1 MKTIAANDLPG
12 ILRPGQRVFV
22 VGSSNEP
29 VTLLDALTECPEA
42 ARGLTFLQFPL
53 PGMNTF
59 DFSNLT
65 DETQFGTF
73 FLTPDLREG
82 FAAGRIDF
90 LPMHMRNVF
99 EFLRSDVDVLM
110 VQVAYDR
117 TGRLRLGP
125 NADFTAAV
133 LETADIVIAE
143 LNRGIQA
150 PLGAPRIAETA
161 IDYVMESER
170 SLATMAAPALD
181 DVSTAIGAHVA
192 SLIRDGDCIQ
202 TGIGSIPAAIL
213 KALEDKNDLGMHG
226 GLIDDGGWALIERG
240 VLNGRAKS
248 YLPEQHVTGMVL
260 GTEALYEWV
269 AQRADVVL
277 AGANVTHETRMISR
291 LDNFVSINSAVE
303 VDLDGQVNAE
313 VIAGRQIS
321 GTGGAVDF
329 MRGARMSRGGR
340 SIVAMTATARRG
352 QQSRIVERT
361 PVVTAL
367 RTDVDVIVT
376 EFGIAELAGT
386 TLAERR
392 ERLIGIAHPDFRDEL
407 RSSD

>member
-1 MKTIAANDLPG
+1 
-12 ILRPGQRVFV
+12 
-22 VGSSNEP
+22 
-29 VTLLDALTECPEA
+29 
-42 ARGLTFLQFPL
+42 
-53 PGMNTF
+53 
-59 DFSNLT
+59 
-65 DETQFGTF
+65 
-73 FLTPDLREG
+73 
-82 FAAGRIDF
+82 
-90 LPMHMRNVF
+90 MHMRNVY

-110 VQVAYDR
+110 LQVAYDK

-133 LETADIVIAE
+133 LEAADIVIAE
-143 LNRGIQA
+143 LNRGIEA

-161 IDYVMESER
+161 IDYVMESDR
-170 SLATMAAPALD
+170 ALPTMATPVLD
-181 DVSTAIGAHVA
+181 GVSTTIGTNVA

-226 GLIDDGGWALIERG
+226 GLLDDGGRALIERG
-240 VLNGRAKS
+240 VLTGRVKS
-248 YLPEQHVTGMVL
+248 YLPEQHVAGMVL

-269 AQRADVVL
+269 ADRADVVL

-352 QQSRIVERT
+352 EQSRIVMRT

-367 RTDVDVIVT
+367 RTDVDVVVT
-376 EFGIAELAGT
+376 EFGIAELSGT

-392 ERLIGIAHPDFRDEL
+392 ERLIAIAHPDFRDAL
-407 RSSD
+407 RAGD

>member
-29 VTLLDALTECPEA
+29 VTLLSALEQHPQA
-42 ARGLTFLQFPL
+42 ARGLSFLQFPL

-59 DFSNLT
+59 DFSKLT
-65 DETQFGTF
+65 DDTRFGTF

-82 FAAGRIDF
+82 FEAGRIDF
-90 LPMHMRNVF
+90 LPMHMRNVY

-110 VQVAYDR
+110 LQVAYDK

-133 LETADIVIAE
+133 LEAADIVIAE
-143 LNRGIQA
+143 LNRGIEA

-161 IDYVMESER
+161 IDYVMESDR
-170 SLATMAAPALD
+170 ALPTMATPVLD
-181 DVSTAIGAHVA
+181 GVSTTIGTNVA

-226 GLIDDGGWALIERG
+226 GLLDDGGRALIERG
-240 VLNGRAKS
+240 VLTGRVKS
-248 YLPEQHVTGMVL
+248 YLPEQHVAGMVL

-269 AQRADVVL
+269 ADRADVVL

-352 QQSRIVERT
+352 EQSRIVMRT

-367 RTDVDVIVT
+367 RTDVDVVVT
-376 EFGIAELAGT
+376 EFGIAELSGT

-392 ERLIGIAHPDFRDEL
+392 ERLIAIAHPDFRDAL
-407 RSSD
+407 RAGD